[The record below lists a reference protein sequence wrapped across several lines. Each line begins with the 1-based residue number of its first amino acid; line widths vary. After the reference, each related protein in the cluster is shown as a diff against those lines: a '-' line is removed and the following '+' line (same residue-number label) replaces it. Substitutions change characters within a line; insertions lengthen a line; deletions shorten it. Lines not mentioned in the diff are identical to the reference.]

1 MVLVQVRFDNC
12 LLKKNYD
19 NLNVITMILFGEN
32 NDFKPLC
39 LNSNFVEIEQTDDY
53 VVFENI

>member
-1 MVLVQVRFDNC
+1 TYLR
-12 LLKKNYD
+12 KNYD

-53 VVFENI
+53 VVFEKYLNY